1 MVLLA
6 NEQLMGQ
13 LLGYATLLI
22 NCVLNGFMNCIVV
35 VSIFFDDAKRG
46 KSKYSGT

>member
-1 MVLLA
+1 M
-6 NEQLMGQ
+6 
-13 LLGYATLLI
+13 
-22 NCVLNGFMNCIVV
+22 CVMLFGDENFGVSAFVNLMNCIVL